1 MPQADFNNPKQ
12 FKQKFENVNG
22 KFGIIAT
29 PYKAVKVNIPYAY
42 RHFYQNTN
50 NTNRNYIKGAF
61 FDVLQKPLFVAE
73 QKTDKGNS
81 VYFYKIYSYQ
91 NDKIGIFGIG
101 IDEAGEI
108 NYKTLYADK
117 KQNRLREMLKLND
130 ENIKY
135 IDREQLANA
144 NYNAH

>member
-1 MPQADFNNPKQ
+1 MGSLESLPHP
-12 FKQKFENVNG
+12 
-22 KFGIIAT
+22 AT

-81 VYFYKIYSYQ
+81 VYF
-91 NDKIGIFGIG
+91 
-101 IDEAGEI
+101 
-108 NYKTLYADK
+108 T
-117 KQNRLREMLKLND
+117 R
-130 ENIKY
+130 Y
-135 IDREQLANA
+135 IATKMIR
-144 NYNAH
+144 